1 MGVPVV
7 MDAPPTGRIA
17 RFLNVNAE
25 VAGLA
30 RIGPVNKQAESI
42 MRLIRS
48 PQTAVHLVALL
59 EEMPV
64 QETLDGIEELR
75 SFDLPVGGVIVNRA
89 HISLLP
95 SSVLRS
101 AAAGKLDLE
110 SLRQGLA
117 AGGVKPDDDTV
128 HGLAA
133 EATDHARQVSAQRRL
148 LTKLNAAQRPIY
160 QLPDLDTDD
169 IGRLY
174 ALASELTAQGAA

>member
-1 MGVPVV
+1 MTTDPDGEPRAAADPLRELVAV
-7 MDAPPTGRIA
+7 MD
-17 RFLNVNAE
+17 
-25 VAGLA
+25 
-30 RIGPVNKQAESI
+30 
-42 MRLIRS
+42 RLRS
-48 PQTAVHLVALL
+48 PGGCPWDAAQTH
-59 EEMPV
+59 
-64 QETLDGIEELR
+64 T
-75 SFDLPVGGVIVNRA
+75 
-89 HISLLP
+89 SLLP

>member
-1 MGVPVV
+1 

-75 SFDLPVGGVIVNRA
+75 SFDLPVGGIIVNRV
-89 HISLLP
+89 HTSLLP
-95 SSVLRS
+95 SSALKS
-101 AAAGKLDLE
+101 TAAGKLDIE
-110 SLRQGLA
+110 TLREGLA
-117 AGGVKPDDDTV
+117 SGGIKPDDETV
-128 HGLAA
+128 RGLAS
-133 EATDHARQVSAQRRL
+133 EATDHAVQVSAQRRL
-148 LTKLNAAQRPIY
+148 LTKLKAAQRPTY

-169 IGRLY
+169 IARLY
-174 ALASELTAQGAA
+174 ALASELAAQGAA